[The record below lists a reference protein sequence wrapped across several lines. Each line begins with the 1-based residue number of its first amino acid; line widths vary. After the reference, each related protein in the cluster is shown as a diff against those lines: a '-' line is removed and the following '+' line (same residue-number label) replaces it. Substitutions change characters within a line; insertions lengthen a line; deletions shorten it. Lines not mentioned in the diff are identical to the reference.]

1 MKPNRFRLRAL
12 TAGLAFLGW
21 VLIGQAEATEILFW
35 GDPIFV
41 TNYTVENLTRWTP
54 AQTVPLLT
62 GLSDPRPVPIQ
73 VVRPIGR
80 DPWNWGMFEMI
91 TTIAPHV
98 TQSSPYELRGLLIF
112 DRQEGKSVG
121 ESAADGIGALILDN
135 QFYLGLNTPT
145 VASTSIDLT
154 GLTGST
160 HIDMMLWLLPLEAI
174 GPGVP
179 IYDARY
185 YEFDVI
191 HTTPEPGTLVLAG
204 SGLGLVGWRLRR
216 RLG

>member
-12 TAGLAFLGW
+12 TAGLVLLGW

-80 DPWNWGMFEMI
+80 DPWNWGMF
-91 TTIAPHV
+91 V
-98 TQSSPYELRGLLIF
+98 
-112 DRQEGKSVG
+112 
-121 ESAADGIGALILDN
+121 GALILDN
-135 QFYLGLNTPT
+135 QFYLRLNTST

-154 GLTGST
+154 WLTGST